1 MIESDP
7 LGFALAL
14 AGMTLTV
21 YLSRAGG
28 YWLIGRVTIGPRLR
42 RILDALP
49 GAVIA
54 ASVAPIVVHGGLR
67 AGAAILAAAVVM
79 FPVWHPSS
87 SAHWYCSIR
96 RARRSSSRCPSR
108 WWSGPG
114 S

>member
-67 AGAAILAAAVVM
+67 AGAAILAAAAVM
-79 FPVWHPSS
+79 FLMRNDFAAVL
-87 SAHWYCSIR
+87 AGV
-96 RARRSSSRCPSR
+96 AVAA
-108 WWSGPG
+108 GAFALG
-114 S
+114 L

>member
-79 FPVWHPSS
+79 FLMRNDFAAVL
-87 SAHWYCSIR
+87 AGVVI
-96 RARRSSSRCPSR
+96 AA
-108 WWSGPG
+108 GAFALG
-114 S
+114 L

>member
-7 LGFALAL
+7 LGFFAALA
-14 AGMTLTV
+14 AMTVTV

-54 ASVAPIVVHGGLR
+54 ASVAPIVVHGGWR
-67 AGAAILAAAVVM
+67 AGLAMVAAAGMMVLVRND
-79 FPVWHPSS
+79 FAAVL
-87 SAHWYCSIR
+87 AGVAVAAGAFALGY
-96 RARRSSSRCPSR
+96 
-108 WWSGPG
+108 
-114 S
+114 

>member
-79 FPVWHPSS
+79 FLMRNDFAAVL
-87 SAHWYCSIR
+87 AGVAI
-96 RARRSSSRCPSR
+96 AA
-108 WWSGPG
+108 GAFALG
-114 S
+114 L